1 MNTPLMDLD
10 AQVASIDADERT
22 GALDLPRITS
32 QQKVFV
38 AGLVGGL
45 STRAAGE
52 QAGCGY
58 NTALKW
64 ARDEVIRAYRDKYEA
79 EFEQHTMKRVK
90 FGVEDA
96 HAMYMQAYHMSA
108 TSAEMTK
115 ATDSLVKLHRL
126 GEAPAKEVPQSVT
139 ARQLADLPVAELL
152 RLAGLNVDKL
162 APGAI
167 EGEFEEVER

>member
-32 QQKVFV
+32 QQKMFV
-38 AGLVGGL
+38 AALVGGL
-45 STRAAGE
+45 PVRGASE
-52 QAGCGY
+52 QAGCSY
-58 NTALKW
+58 NTGLQW
-64 ARDEVIRAYRDKYEA
+64 AKDEVIVAYREKYEA
-79 EFEQHTMKRVK
+79 EMECSLKRVK

-96 HAMYMQAYHMSA
+96 HAMYMQAYHMSG

-126 GEAPAKEVPQSVT
+126 NEAPVVEVPKSVT

-152 RLAGLNVDKL
+152 RLAGLKVDQL

-167 EGEFEEVER
+167 DGEFEEVHP